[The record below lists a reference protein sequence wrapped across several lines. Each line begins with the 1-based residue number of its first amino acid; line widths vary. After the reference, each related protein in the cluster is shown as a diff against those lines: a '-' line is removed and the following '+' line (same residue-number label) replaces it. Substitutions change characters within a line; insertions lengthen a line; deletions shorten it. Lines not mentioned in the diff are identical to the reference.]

1 MKKSPVVHF
10 EMPFKD
16 SARVIEFYSKVFGWD
31 MNAMGDDMANYILA
45 GTTDTDENGMIKTPG
60 NINGGFFVSSEENNR
75 YPLVTIQVE
84 DMKEAMEAV
93 TAAGGKILS
102 GPHEIPG
109 VGQYA
114 SIQDS
119 EDNRVSL
126 LQPSR

>member
-16 SARVIEFYSKVFGWD
+16 SKRVIEFYCKVFGWD
-31 MNAMGDDMANYILA
+31 MTSMGESMANYILA
-45 GTTDTDENGMIKTPG
+45 GTTETENMQSTKPG
-60 NINGGFFVSSEENNR
+60 EINGGFFESSEENIK
-75 YPLVTIQVE
+75 YPLVTIKVE

-93 TAAGGKILS
+93 KAAGGKVLS
-102 GPHEIPG
+102 GPHDIPG
-109 VGQYA
+109 VGQYT

-126 LQPSR
+126 LQPLSR